1 MALYDS
7 ATLYDSAAIYD
18 GVAAGTKP
26 VFDVRLYEAIGG
38 VSSTS
43 IVSKVRRVTIT
54 RGRGPLSFGTF
65 DPGRCEIELV
75 DFDSSILPGNTAGLM
90 PRVNTPVQVSATWG
104 GETIALYTGFLDTC
118 STRWVKGATV
128 AYTSMTFTDGMKLLS
143 KATTTLDGTAG
154 DRPAARILTY
164 LADVNLGASEGP
176 AVLYESATLYDTA
189 GLYGGEYQSRLI
201 DTLTDV
207 MLQVDTTDRRSV
219 LDAIRRV
226 ELAEAGALYFDAN
239 GRCVFLGRSRAWPTT
254 NVQYALTDDSAASD
268 VTQYPYST
276 YTDITATT
284 DEQLLFNRVSVTR
297 DGGGVEQV
305 VQNTTSQTTYFVRD
319 LNMTGVICTN
329 DTEAATLAAH
339 HLAKRGLPLDRIDDI
354 EIAAYASEPN
364 LQVALGV
371 DLLDVVSVRR
381 AAPSWTS
388 TTTLVVSGVR
398 HTITPDDWRVQLSTQ
413 QRTS

>member
-7 ATLYDSAAIYD
+7 ATVYDSSAIYD
-18 GVAAGTKP
+18 GVTAGTKP

-38 VSSTS
+38 TSSTS
-43 IVSKVRRVTIT
+43 IVAKVRRVTIT

-75 DFDSSILPGNTAGLM
+75 DFDSSILPGNTGGLQ
-90 PRVNTPVQVSATWG
+90 PRVNTPVQVSVAWG
-104 GETIALYTGFLDTC
+104 GETLALFTGFLDTC
-118 STRWVKGATV
+118 ITRWVKGATV
-128 AYTSMTFTDGMKLLS
+128 AFTSMTFTDGMKLLS

-154 DRPAARILTY
+154 DRPAARVLTY
-164 LADVNLGASEGP
+164 LADVNLGASPGAE
-176 AVLYESATLYDTA
+176 VLYDSAALYDSAT
-189 GLYGGEYQSRLI
+189 LYGGEYQSRLI

-207 MLQVDTTDRRSV
+207 MLQADTTDRRSV
-219 LDAIRRV
+219 LDAVRRV
-226 ELAEAGALYFDAN
+226 ELAEAGALYFDAY

-254 NVQYALTDDSAASD
+254 GVQYALTDDSTDTASA
-268 VTQYPYST
+268 T

-305 VQNTTSQTTYFVRD
+305 AQNTTSQTTYFVRD
-319 LNMTGVICTN
+319 LNMTGVICTT

-339 HLAKRGLPLDRIDDI
+339 HLAKRGLPLDRVDDI
-354 EIAAYASEPN
+354 DVAAYASEPN
-364 LQVALGV
+364 LQLALGV
-371 DLLDVVSVRR
+371 ELLDVVSVRR
-381 AAPSWTS
+381 AAPAWTS
-388 TTTLVVSGVR
+388 TTTLVVSGIR
-398 HTITPDDWRVQLSTQ
+398 HTITPDDWRLQLSTQ